1 MPRREARLKKTFE
14 KLSRQQLIIYAREL
28 REHVENERQLRRE
41 LERRIEFTRALVH
54 ELKTPL
60 TSVLLSS
67 EILTHNLPEGPLS
80 RLATTIYQGASN
92 LNERIDELLDLARGE
107 QGMLKLKLSLVDPLQ
122 MLRALADEFAVII
135 SSRGQTLI
143 LDLPPSLPKL
153 WADAH
158 RLRQVVLNLLSNASK
173 FTPEE
178 GRITLKARDE
188 ETRLVIEVQDTGP
201 GIAKEEQERLFEPYH
216 RLESDRERF
225 SGLGLGLALSKRLV
239 ELHGGK
245 IWVES
250 EPGKGSKFSFSLPLQ
265 EEPR

>member
-1 MPRREARLKKTFE
+1 MPTGEAGPERTFE

-28 REHVENERQLRRE
+28 REHIESERRLHRE
-41 LERRIEFTRALVH
+41 LERRIEFTHALIH

-67 EILTHNLPEGPLS
+67 EILSRSLPEGPLS
-80 RLATTIYQGASN
+80 RLATAIYQGASS

-107 QGMLKLKLSLVDPLQ
+107 QGMLKLKPSLADPLQ
-122 MLRALADEFAVII
+122 MLRTLADEFAVII
-135 SSRGQTLI
+135 SSRGQELI

-153 WADAH
+153 WADAR

-173 FTPEE
+173 FTPEG
-178 GRITLKARDE
+178 GRITLRARDE
-188 ETRLVIEVQDTGP
+188 KTRLVIEVQDTGP

-250 EPGKGSKFSFSLPLQ
+250 EPGKGSKFSFSLPLR